1 MMQKNIRPDAARELL
16 AAQNAITHTEVVTL
30 SEARGRVLASDFIA
44 VIDNPPFDRSAFDGY
59 ALRSADI
66 TGASQENP
74 VTLAIDEEIPAGR
87 APRFATES
95 GHAAK
100 ILTGAPVPEGADAVI
115 KFELTEYTD
124 ERVTVTGPLRSG
136 ENVIYAGE
144 DFARGRVVLPA
155 GSLIT
160 PAMLGVIASQGLD
173 STEVFTKPLAT
184 MVNVGSEI
192 VRPGTPLP
200 PAKIY
205 NSSRYSLEGYI
216 RELGME
222 FADGGVVPDDPERI
236 AAAVRTAAAC
246 SDLVITTGGASTG
259 DYDFAA
265 ATAELVGGNVL
276 FWKVAMRPGGALLA
290 YMLGETMVLSLS
302 GSPGAAVLGLVH
314 IAHPYIRKLCGR
326 SDVWPE
332 ECLLRLAE
340 AQTRKNPVTRILRGN
355 LAIKSGEAVFV
366 AEATQRGGDLAS
378 LIAADV
384 LVLIPAGT
392 PPLEAGAL
400 VQAFRI

>member
-1 MMQKNIRPDAARELL
+1 M
-16 AAQNAITHTEVVTL
+16 THTETVAL
-30 SEARGRVLASDFIA
+30 SEALGRVLASDFVA
-44 VIDNPPFDRSAFDGY
+44 TIDNPPFDRSAFDGY
-59 ALRSADI
+59 AFRSADAAA
-66 TGASQENP
+66 ASKENP
-74 VTLAIDEEIPAGR
+74 VTLAIDEEIPAGQ
-87 APRFATES
+87 APRFGTKP

-100 ILTGAPVPEGADAVI
+100 ILTGAPLPEGADAVI

-124 ERVTVTGPLRSG
+124 ERVTVFEPLRSG
-136 ENVIYAGE
+136 ENVIYTGE
-144 DFARGRVVLPA
+144 DFPRGTTLLPG
-155 GSLIT
+155 GSVIT

-173 STEVFTKPLAT
+173 SIEVFTKPLAT

-192 VRPGTPLP
+192 IRPGTPLS
-200 PAKIY
+200 PAQIY

-265 ATAELVGGNVL
+265 ATAELVGGDVL

-290 YMLGETMVLSLS
+290 YLLGETMVLSLS

-314 IAHPYIRKLCGR
+314 VAYPYIRKLCGR
-326 SDVWPE
+326 ADIWPE
-332 ECLLRLAE
+332 ECVVRLAE

-355 LAIKSGEAVFV
+355 LAIRDGEAVFV

-378 LIAADV
+378 LIACNV
-384 LVLIPAGT
+384 LVEISAGT

-400 VQAFRI
+400 VRAFRV